1 MTKTI
6 QKQIHSKNL
15 PYASLRG
22 YLEVEL
28 KNAARIESSLGFSK
42 RALNRADSKYDPE
55 PFVYIDGGSEQE
67 INKTLR
73 PILNDW
79 ITKYLKPFAEK
90 EEVSTKI
97 IERLE
102 ELQDKNDLLKITPLK
117 SQVLPWIWS
126 QETGTTQHRNQYD
139 YRVLAD
145 YVARQIAGQEIFQ
158 GLGPMKRIISSNG
171 TFTSGRA
178 ELITDPRSLKD
189 TKGKFSL
196 VLRLEVITFPSLH
209 QPLLKV
215 DISKRRWL
223 TQLKSPRYNSHDN
236 GPQEDILVGKDLK
249 AKKRSGERLKAWE
262 PIAKQ
267 IKERNTRP

>member
-1 MTKTI
+1 M
-6 QKQIHSKNL
+6 

-28 KNAARIESSLGFSK
+28 KNAARIESSLGLSK
-42 RALNRADSKYDPE
+42 RALNSADSKYDPE
-55 PFVYIDGGSEQE
+55 PFVYLDGESEEE

-79 ITKYLKPFAEK
+79 ITIYLKPFAEK

-117 SQVLPWIWS
+117 SQVLPWSWS
-126 QETGTTQHRNQYD
+126 QETGTTQHKNQYD

-158 GLGPMKRIISSNG
+158 GLGSIKRIISSNG

-178 ELITDPRSLKD
+178 ELITDPITLSD
-189 TKGKFSL
+189 TKTKTTSAIF
-196 VLRLEVITFPSLH
+196 
-209 QPLLKV
+209 
-215 DISKRRWL
+215 
-223 TQLKSPRYNSHDN
+223 
-236 GPQEDILVGKDLK
+236 
-249 AKKRSGERLKAWE
+249 
-262 PIAKQ
+262 
-267 IKERNTRP
+267 